1 MEKNSNNILT
11 VLGILEKLET
21 SMRDLYAW
29 LSENFREEEQLHCLF
44 RRMSREEETHAAT
57 VRYQKR
63 VVHQNPDSF
72 DEVSV
77 NLDEIEEMISVVS
90 GYLSKKPDLS
100 PREAVQLA
108 LDLESFDEERLYRHV
123 ILDSFPEMA
132 PLIQSL
138 TTNDKE
144 HVKLIEDFA
153 GQYLKD
159 RDPDA

>member
-1 MEKNSNNILT
+1 MERNNNNILT
-11 VLGILEKLET
+11 VLGVLEKLET

-29 LSENFREEEQLHCLF
+29 LSDHFKEEEQLHCLF
-44 RRMSREEETHAAT
+44 KRMSREEETHAAT

-77 NLDEIEEMISVVS
+77 NLEEIEDMIAVVS
-90 GYLSKKPDLS
+90 SYLEKKPDLS
-100 PREAVQLA
+100 PRQAVQLA
-108 LDLESFDEERLYRHV
+108 LDFESFDEERLYRHV

-138 TTNDKE
+138 TAHDEE

-153 GQYLKD
+153 GHYLAETGQD
-159 RDPDA
+159 S